1 MAAFDLAALVW
12 GAKHVGCS
20 WLSLGLGI
28 GKEMDMVAHLELTED
43 NLGSAAD
50 GSFELVLLFVD
61 AAELRFVEKND
72 GMAVLGASYAVEK
85 AELGYT
91 GKQEQV
97 GN

>member
-1 MAAFDLAALVW
+1 MVAFALAALVW

-20 WLSLGLGI
+20 WLALGLGI

-50 GSFELVLLFVD
+50 GSFESVLLFVD
-61 AAELRFVEKND
+61 VAELGFVEKND
-72 GMAVLGASYAVEK
+72 GMAALGASYAVEK

-91 GKQEQV
+91 GKQV

>member
-1 MAAFDLAALVW
+1 
-12 GAKHVGCS
+12 
-20 WLSLGLGI
+20 
-28 GKEMDMVAHLELTED
+28 MVAHLELTED

-61 AAELRFVEKND
+61 VAELRFVEKND